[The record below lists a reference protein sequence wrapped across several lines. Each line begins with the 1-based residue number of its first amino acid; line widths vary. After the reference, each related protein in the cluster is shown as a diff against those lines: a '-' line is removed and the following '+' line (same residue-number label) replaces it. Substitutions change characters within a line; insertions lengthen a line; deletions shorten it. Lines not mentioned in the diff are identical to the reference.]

1 MSVKIQGKGPLRGEV
16 SVPGDKSVS
25 HRAVIF
31 GALAEGRTEIEGF
44 LFGEDCLSTV
54 SCMRQLGAAVH
65 VNGETVSVDGV
76 GLTGLKEPENILDA
90 GNSGT
95 TARLLLGVLAGQPFY
110 TVLTGDGSL
119 RRRPMSRVTKPL
131 LQMGAAISGRA
142 GGTLLPL
149 SVQGSHLT
157 PTTYTSP
164 VASAQ
169 VKSAVLLAGLFAEG
183 ETTVTEPEKSRDH
196 TERMLAAFGAAV
208 DVRGNS
214 VTVTG
219 RPKLQGRTVRVP
231 GDISSAA
238 FFLIAASIVPGS
250 DLLVR
255 NVGINPTR
263 TGILDVLTEMGA
275 DMEYINTRDESGEP
289 VADIRVKAAPLR
301 GVEIGGEIIPRL
313 IDELPVLAVAALFAK
328 GETVVRDAAELRVK
342 ETDRIAAMT
351 EELSSLGADIEA
363 RDDGFIIRGGRMLTG
378 GSVKS
383 HDDHRVAMS
392 LCIAAL
398 GAGITVDLDSPDCIA
413 ISYPSFLETI
423 KTLGSGLQEWDK

>member
-1 MSVKIQGKGPLRGEV
+1 MSVKIQGAGPLLGEV
-16 SVPGDKSVS
+16 CVPGDKSVS

-31 GALAEGRTEIEGF
+31 GSLAQGRTEIEGF

-54 SCMRQLGAAVH
+54 SCMRQLGVT
-65 VNGETVSVDGV
+65 VDITEEKVSVDGV
-76 GLTGLKEPENILDA
+76 GLTGLREPDNILDA

-110 TVLTGDGSL
+110 TVLTGDSSL

-131 LQMGAAISGRA
+131 AQMGAVISGRS
-142 GGTLLPL
+142 GGALLPL
-149 SVQGSHLT
+149 SVQGRVLASIK
-157 PTTYTSP
+157 YTSP

-169 VKSAVLLAGLFAEG
+169 VKSAVLLAGLFADG
-183 ETTVTEPEKSRDH
+183 ETTVVEPEKSRDH

-208 DVRGNS
+208 DVKGNS
-214 VTVTG
+214 VTVKG
-219 RPKLQGRTVRVP
+219 RPRLVGRTVRVP

-238 FFLIAASIVPGS
+238 FFLVAASIVPGS
-250 DLLVR
+250 NLLVR

-263 TGILDVLTEMGA
+263 TGIIDVLTEMGA
-275 DMEYINTRDESGEP
+275 DMEFINERDESGEP

-313 IDELPVLAVAALFAK
+313 IDELPVLSIAALFAT
-328 GETVVRDAAELRVK
+328 GETIVRDAAELRVK

-351 EELSSLGADIEA
+351 DELGSLGADIEA
-363 RDDGFIIRGGRMLTG
+363 RDDGFIIRGGRLLTG
-378 GSVKS
+378 GPVKS

-398 GAGITVDLDSPDCIA
+398 GAGIAITLDSPDCIA
-413 ISYPSFLETI
+413 ISYPSFIETLD
-423 KTLGSGLQEWDK
+423 KLGATLPS

>member
-1 MSVKIQGKGPLRGEV
+1 MSVTIQGKGPLRGEV
-16 SVPGDKSVS
+16 FVPGDKSVS

-31 GALAEGRTEIEGF
+31 GALAEGRTDIEGF

-54 SCMRQLGAAVH
+54 SCMRQLGATVH
-65 VNGETVSVDGV
+65 INGDTVSVDGV
-76 GLTGLKEPENILDA
+76 GLAGLKEPDNILDA

-119 RRRPMSRVTKPL
+119 RRRPMGRVTKPL
-131 LQMGAAISGRA
+131 RQMGAVISGRA
-142 GGTLLPL
+142 ESTLLPL
-149 SVQGSHLT
+149 SVHGSQLT

-183 ETTVTEPEKSRDH
+183 KTTVTEPEKSRDH
-196 TERMLAAFGAAV
+196 TERMLAAFGANV
-208 DVRGNS
+208 DVKGNS

-219 RPKLQGRTVRVP
+219 RPKLTGRTVRVP

-238 FFLIAASIVPGS
+238 FFLVAASIVPGS

-263 TGILDVLTEMGA
+263 TGVLDVLTEMGA
-275 DMEYINTRDESGEP
+275 DMEYVNTRDESGEP
-289 VADIRVKAAPLR
+289 VADIRVKAAKLR

-313 IDELPVLAVAALFAK
+313 IDELPVLAVAALFAH

-351 EELSSLGADIEA
+351 KELTSLGADMEA
-363 RDDGFIIRGGRMLTG
+363 REDGFIIRGGRTLSG

-398 GAGITVDLDSPDCIA
+398 GAGITVELDSPECIA
-413 ISYPSFLETI
+413 ISYPSFLETL
-423 KTLGSGLQEWDK
+423 KTLGSGLTI

>member
-1 MSVKIQGKGPLRGEV
+1 MSVKIQGTGRLRGEV

-44 LFGEDCLSTV
+44 LLGEDCLSTV
-54 SCMRQLGAAVH
+54 ACMRQLGATIH

-76 GLTGLKEPENILDA
+76 GLTGLKEPDNILDA

-119 RRRPMSRVTKPL
+119 RRRPMGRVTKPL
-131 LQMGAAISGRA
+131 LQMGAVISGRA
-142 GGTLLPL
+142 GGGLLPL
-149 SVQGSHLT
+149 SVQGRHLT

-208 DVRGNS
+208 DVKGNS

-219 RPKLQGRTVRVP
+219 RPKLRGRTVRVP

-238 FFLIAASIVPGS
+238 FFLVAASIVPGS
-250 DLLVR
+250 DLLVH
-255 NVGINPTR
+255 NVGINRTR

-275 DMEYINTRDESGEP
+275 DLEYINVREESGEP
-289 VADIRVKAAPLR
+289 VADIRVKAAPLH

-313 IDELPVLAVAALFAK
+313 IDELPVLAVAALFAE

-342 ETDRIAAMT
+342 ETDRISAMT
-351 EELSSLGADIEA
+351 EELSSLGADIKA
-363 RDDGFIIRGGRMLTG
+363 RDDGFIIKGGRLLTD

-398 GAGITVDLDSPDCIA
+398 GAGITVDLDSPGCIA
-413 ISYPSFLETI
+413 ISYPNFLETI
-423 KTLGSGLQEWDK
+423 KTLCQV